1 MIVNVWGPSCPRWR
15 GSPWGMGN
23 VGSMDPD
30 SGMAGQLLSDV
41 QPSHPRMAIAVVFRG
56 GMTTAGTGVPADAD
70 FEIGSISK
78 GITGLL
84 YADASG
90 RGEVRPST
98 TLAELL
104 PLGDCPAGQLTLASL
119 STHSSGLPRLPPY
132 ADMWKRTYALWR
144 HGRNPYGEDLDA
156 LLTQARMVRLKSPRP
171 RYSNLG
177 FELLGHAVAA
187 AAGLTFQGLLAQRLS
202 APLGLTSTYVPAT
215 ADDLGPRAL
224 TGSSRRGREQEPW
237 VGEALGPAGGI
248 RSTIGD
254 MAALALALLDGS
266 APGLSALD
274 PVVNFAG
281 PAARIGAAWMTL
293 ETKGR
298 TVTWH
303 NGATG
308 GFSSWMGLD
317 REAGTAVV
325 LLSATSG
332 SLDRQGFRLLAE
344 LTSPH

>member
-1 MIVNVWGPSCPRWR
+1 
-15 GSPWGMGN
+15 MGN
-23 VGSMDPD
+23 VGRMDTD
-30 SGMAGQLLSDV
+30 SGRAEQLLSDV
-41 QPSHPRMAIAVVFRG
+41 EPSHPRMAIAIVVRG
-56 GMTTAGTGVPADAD
+56 EMTSASTGVPADAE

-84 YADASG
+84 YADACG
-90 RGEVRPST
+90 RGEVRPSAA
-98 TLAELL
+98 LGELL
-104 PLGDCPAGQLTLASL
+104 PLGDCPAARLTLASL
-119 STHSSGLPRLPPY
+119 STHSSGLPRLPHY

-144 HGRNPYGEDLDA
+144 HGRNPYGEDLAA

-187 AAGLTFQGLLAQRLS
+187 AAGLTFQGLVAQRLS
-202 APLGLTSTYVPAT
+202 APMGLSATYVPAT

-224 TGSSRRGREQEPW
+224 TGSNRKGRNQDSW

-266 APGLSALD
+266 APGLPALD

-293 ETKGR
+293 EAKGR

-325 LLSATSG
+325 LLSATTG
-332 SLDRQGFRLLAE
+332 SLDRHGFRILAQ
-344 LTSPH
+344 LSPPV